1 LIAVSDKPASSSR
14 PLRPLLI
21 GPREEDYFLIRDV
34 LSRDPRTQVESLDH
48 ARSLA
53 EIQSYLTS
61 SSVYDLALFECESN
75 DEMLAAAIRQLRQ
88 QGRTMPFVV
97 LAEGTDEKALAS
109 LAGSGTCEFVGRDEL
124 GQESF
129 LRTIRCSANLHR
141 QEEQRKSTE
150 QMLRKLHS
158 AVEQSADMV
167 MITDAAGRIEYV
179 NPAFERTTGYSRADV
194 LGATPR
200 ILKSGEQ
207 APDFYREMWRTL
219 KAGEVFRGVLINRK
233 KTGESLVIEKT
244 ITPVRDFE
252 GNTTNYIANDRDIS
266 DRRQLETALFQAQK
280 MDAIGQLAGGVAHD
294 FNNLLMVIS
303 SYAELMLDRVESGRP
318 RKYLEEIQGA
328 ARRAAELTRQLLA
341 FGRKQSQQLQILDL
355 NRMLGDIA
363 RRLPRL
369 IGEDIEIR
377 FEPGKG
383 LGNVRLDPVQI
394 EQVMM
399 NLAANARDAMPAG
412 GTLTIETSNVELDE
426 AFVQTRAF
434 VPRGRYILLEVTDSG
449 SGIPA
454 EHVPHVFEPFY
465 TTKAQGKGTGL
476 GLATVYGIVKQSA
489 GFVWVSSKPSCGTTF
504 KIYFPEVRPQVPATP
519 VARPVAIMMQRGSE
533 TILLVEDEQAVRQAS
548 AEFLRNTG
556 YTVLEATNGQDA
568 LDLMRKHTKPIH
580 LVITDVVMPLM
591 SGGELAEHL
600 PQCHPEAK
608 VLFVSGYAES
618 TVKNHRIVDLR
629 SNFMQKPFSLQDLSG
644 KIRALLSNALPPVTR

>member
-1 LIAVSDKPASSSR
+1 
-14 PLRPLLI
+14 
-21 GPREEDYFLIRDV
+21 
-34 LSRDPRTQVESLDH
+34 
-48 ARSLA
+48 
-53 EIQSYLTS
+53 
-61 SSVYDLALFECESN
+61 
-75 DEMLAAAIRQLRQ
+75 
-88 QGRTMPFVV
+88 
-97 LAEGTDEKALAS
+97 
-109 LAGSGTCEFVGRDEL
+109 
-124 GQESF
+124 
-129 LRTIRCSANLHR
+129 
-141 QEEQRKSTE
+141 
-150 QMLRKLHS
+150 
-158 AVEQSADMV
+158 
-167 MITDAAGRIEYV
+167 
-179 NPAFERTTGYSRADV
+179 
-194 LGATPR
+194 
-200 ILKSGEQ
+200 
-207 APDFYREMWRTL
+207 
-219 KAGEVFRGVLINRK
+219 
-233 KTGESLVIEKT
+233 
-244 ITPVRDFE
+244 
-252 GNTTNYIANDRDIS
+252 
-266 DRRQLETALFQAQK
+266 
-280 MDAIGQLAGGVAHD
+280 
-294 FNNLLMVIS
+294 
-303 SYAELMLDRVESGRP
+303 
-318 RKYLEEIQGA
+318 
-328 ARRAAELTRQLLA
+328 
-341 FGRKQSQQLQILDL
+341 
-355 NRMLGDIA
+355 
-363 RRLPRL
+363 
-369 IGEDIEIR
+369 
-377 FEPGKG
+377 
-383 LGNVRLDPVQI
+383 
-394 EQVMM
+394 M